1 MDDDLVITYPA
12 PEELT
17 DEDFSR
23 MLLTRETYTAI
34 RNERVERERLAP
46 RVGSPAPNFSVERLS
61 KDGKRS
67 GKYFQLSQ
75 AKGRPVALI
84 FGSYT

>member
-1 MDDDLVITYPA
+1 MDDGLVITYPPA
-12 PEELT
+12 EELT
-17 DEDFSR
+17 DGDFSR
-23 MLLTRETYTAI
+23 MLLTRETYTAM

-46 RVGSPAPNFSVERLS
+46 RVGTPAPDFSVERLS

-67 GKYFQLSQ
+67 GEFFQLSQ